1 MPVILDMNIRDA
13 WINHNNDD
21 QVWVSVD
28 RLKVHAVASLKGG
41 GLRPMEAVD

>member
-13 WINHNNDD
+13 WINEKTDD
-21 QVWVSVD
+21 PVSLSVD

-41 GLRPMEAVD
+41 GPWPMEPGD